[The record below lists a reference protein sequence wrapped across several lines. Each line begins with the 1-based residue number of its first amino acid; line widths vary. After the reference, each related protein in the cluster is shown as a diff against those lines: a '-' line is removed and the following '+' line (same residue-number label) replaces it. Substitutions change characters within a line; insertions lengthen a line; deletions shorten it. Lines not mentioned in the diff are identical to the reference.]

1 LAQINSAKEE
11 AQKEENKMK
20 EMMTRR
26 PTMKGDKNIIW
37 DDIANA
43 IFKNWSY
50 FTLVQD
56 ELDLINVV
64 LKAIKGTTN
73 ELENKPDLEADI
85 INILNNRTK
94 EELKDLQVND
104 RTSIVMD
111 AKKFITKKMLL
122 QNAKTKCHELI
133 REISTFKKIFSDF
146 IKHGLPSFWNENGD
160 LNPMKNYHKLLEYRR
175 NIENKFKNIDAL

>member
-37 DDIANA
+37 DDIDNA

-64 LKAIKGTTN
+64 LKA
-73 ELENKPDLEADI
+73 
-85 INILNNRTK
+85 
-94 EELKDLQVND
+94 
-104 RTSIVMD
+104 
-111 AKKFITKKMLL
+111 
-122 QNAKTKCHELI
+122 
-133 REISTFKKIFSDF
+133 
-146 IKHGLPSFWNENGD
+146 
-160 LNPMKNYHKLLEYRR
+160 
-175 NIENKFKNIDAL
+175 